1 MILTRFWSYFLDVI
15 FPPVC
20 LSCKIYLQNRERKL
34 SLLCS
39 KCQKQVEIN
48 NCFYCPK
55 CGRRLPDAKKFCHQD
70 VRFILA
76 AATSYQ
82 NKVSRELIHILKYQK
97 IKTALQPLTKI
108 TDLYINKV
116 FRNPD
121 SNIKNFLIIPIPLH
135 SKKERERGFNQAF
148 LIARAVRQSLETR
161 FTKLSEV
168 GLPHIETGNLA
179 RVRNTKSQT
188 ETKNYEKRKENV
200 TGCFKIKNPEVIAGK
215 NVLLVDDVFTSGAT
229 MREAVQT
236 LKLAGAKKI
245 IGFVIAKA

>member
-1 MILTRFWSYFLDVI
+1 MILTRFWNYCLDII

-20 LSCKIYLQNRERKL
+20 LSCKTYLQNQEGKL

-55 CGRRLPDAKKFCHQD
+55 CGRRLPEAKKFCHQD

-97 IKTALQPLTKI
+97 IKTALRPLTKI

-121 SNIKNFLIIPIPLH
+121 LNIKNFLIIPIPLH

-148 LIARAVRQSLETR
+148 LIAQAVAKSLHDYYAVPEL
-161 FTKLSEV
+161 K
-168 GLPHIETGNLA
+168 IETNNL
-179 RVRNTKSQT
+179 VRTENTKSQT
-188 ETKNYEKRKENV
+188 GIGDYEKRKANV
-200 TGCFKIKNPEVIAGK
+200 ARCFRVNYPDGIKSK
-215 NVLLVDDVFTSGAT
+215 NVILVDDVFTSGAT